1 MKRRD
6 YYDVL
11 NVTRN
16 ASKDDIKNAYRKLAV
31 QYHPD
36 RNKSPEAEEKFKE
49 ISEAYAVLSD
59 DEKRRQYDQFGHA
72 GIDSR
77 YSWDDLF
84 RGVDFG
90 EIFRD
95 IGIGFGFGGFDSIF
109 DRFFGTGGRH
119 RVSRGADLRY
129 DTSISLDEA
138 YSGVRRE
145 IEVPRA
151 EVCRTCGG
159 TGARPGTKPRRCQIC
174 NGTGQVQHVQEAGF
188 ARFVRVEPCN
198 TCRGRGT
205 VIEDPCAECKGT
217 GRTRKT
223 RKISIK
229 IPPGVESGSHLR
241 LAGEGEAGETGEPAG
256 DLYVVVHVKPHELLH
271 RDGDDLIYRAE
282 LRFPELALGA
292 EIDVPT
298 LEGMVKV
305 KVPPGTQ
312 PGMVLRLRGRGM
324 PGGRGGKGDELVEV
338 VIRIPTK
345 LTSRQKEL
353 LKEFS
358 KEEGS

>member
-11 NVTRN
+11 NVPRDS
-16 ASKDDIKNAYRKLAV
+16 SKEDVKNAYRKLAL

-36 RNKSPEAEEKFKE
+36 RNKSPDAEEKFKE

-95 IGIGFGFGGFDSIF
+95 IGFGFGGFDSIF
-109 DRFFGTGGRH
+109 DRFFGTGQRY
-119 RVSRGADLRY
+119 RISRGPDLRY
-129 DTSISLDEA
+129 DATITLEDA
-138 YSGVRRE
+138 YRGVKRE
-145 IEVPRA
+145 IEIPRS
-151 EVCRTCGG
+151 ERCQTCSG
-159 TGARPGTKPRRCQIC
+159 TGARPETKPKRCPRC
-174 NGTGQVQHVQEAGF
+174 NGTGQVQHVQEGGF
-188 ARFVRVEPCN
+188 ARFVRIESCD

-205 VIEDPCAECKGT
+205 IIEDPCGECKGT
-217 GRTRKT
+217 GRVRRT
-223 RKISIK
+223 RKISVR
-229 IPPGVESGSHLR
+229 IPPGVETGSHLR
-241 LAGEGEAGETGEPAG
+241 LAGEGELGGAGEQPG
-256 DLYVVVHVKPHELLH
+256 DLYVVVHVKPHESLQ

-282 LRFPELALGA
+282 LGFPELALGT

-298 LEGMVKV
+298 LEGILKV
-305 KVPPGTQ
+305 KIPPGAQ
-312 PGMVLRLRGRGM
+312 PGTVFRLRGRGM
-324 PGGRGGKGDELVEV
+324 PRIRGGKGDELVEV
-338 VIRIPTK
+338 LIRVPTR
-345 LTSRQKEL
+345 LTNRQKEL
-353 LKEFS
+353 LKEFV
-358 KEEGS
+358 KERSL

>member
-11 NVTRN
+11 SVSRN
-16 ASKDDIKNAYRKLAV
+16 SSKEDIKNAYRKLAL

-36 RNKSPEAEEKFKE
+36 RNKSPDAEEKFKE

-95 IGIGFGFGGFDSIF
+95 MGFGFGGFDSIF
-109 DRFFGTGGRH
+109 DRFFGTGQRY
-119 RVSRGADLRY
+119 RVSRGPDLRY
-129 DTSISLDEA
+129 DAAITLQDA
-138 YSGVRRE
+138 YRGVKRE
-145 IEVPRA
+145 IEIPRS
-151 EVCRTCGG
+151 ERCTTCSG
-159 TGARPGTKPRRCQIC
+159 TGARQGTKPKRCPRC

-188 ARFVRVEPCN
+188 ARFVRVESCG

-205 VIEDPCAECKGT
+205 IVEDPCGECKGT
-217 GRTRKT
+217 GRVHRT
-223 RKISIK
+223 RKISVR
-229 IPPGVESGSHLR
+229 IPPGVETGSHLR
-241 LAGEGEAGETGEPAG
+241 LAGEGELGEGVEEPG
-256 DLYVVVHVKPHELLH
+256 DLYVVVHVKPHESLQ

-282 LRFPELALGA
+282 LEFPELALGT

-298 LEGMVKV
+298 LDGTVKM

-312 PGMVLRLRGRGM
+312 PGTVLRLRGRGM
-324 PGGRGGKGDELVEV
+324 PRIRGGKGDELVEV
-338 VIRIPTK
+338 LIRIPTR
-345 LTSRQKEL
+345 LTNRQKEL
-353 LKEFS
+353 LKEFL
-358 KEEGS
+358 KERGL